1 MSNPMRREIERRGHP
16 RLPLDL
22 TCYLHSRGLKHWK
35 ITGRTVNISRSGVLI
50 RLETTAVTQL
60 PPPPGSHLCVD
71 IELPTG
77 RVLRCHGRL
86 VRMTECRSDGTVL
99 AAAIE
104 RMEFRQQAGK
114 PVAAVHQ
121 ARRREVEGLLM

>member
-1 MSNPMRREIERRGHP
+1 MSNPMRRGIERRGRP
-16 RLPLDL
+16 RLPLEL
-22 TCYLHSRGLKHWK
+22 TCYLHSRSLKHWK
-35 ITGRTVNISRSGVLI
+35 IAGRTVNISRSGVLV
-50 RLETTAVTQL
+50 RLKTTAVTQL

-77 RVLRCHGRL
+77 RLLRCHGRL
-86 VRMTECRSDGTVL
+86 VRMTECRSDGTML

-104 RMEFRQQAGK
+104 RMEFRPQASK

-121 ARRREVEGLLM
+121 AGGGKSRGCWM